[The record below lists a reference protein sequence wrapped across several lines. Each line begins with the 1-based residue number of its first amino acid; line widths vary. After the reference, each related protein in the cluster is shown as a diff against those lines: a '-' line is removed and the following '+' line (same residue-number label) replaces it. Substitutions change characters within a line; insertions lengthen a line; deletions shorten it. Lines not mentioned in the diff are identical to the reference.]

1 VHGPARFLGRQLAR
15 FLAQPKRN
23 YHKFTLQDL
32 GVLQETLCPGDIL
45 LVEGETRMST
55 AIQYLTQSTW
65 SHVCFYAGPIDQEP
79 TEEEPRVLIEADL
92 LEGVIAVPLSKYAE
106 HNVRIC
112 RPMGLSKEDSDRI
125 VAFMVNHIG
134 LTYDLKN
141 IFDLMRYLLPMPPVP
156 RHFRRKLLA
165 FGSGEPTQAICS
177 TLIAEAF
184 QSIHYPIL
192 PQHESKYLRKRHHT
206 HFVPRDF
213 DLSPYF
219 SVVKPT
225 LIAGFTHRDLLWK
238 DADDD
243 ALGEEGGASI
253 LGEEADT

>member
-1 VHGPARFLGRQLAR
+1 MHGPARFLGRHLAR
-15 FLAQPKRN
+15 FLAKPKKA

-32 GVLQETLCPGDIL
+32 DVLQASMQPGDVL

-55 AIQYLTQSTW
+55 AIQYLTMSTW
-65 SHVCFYAGPIDQEP
+65 SHVCFYAGNVYQEP
-79 TEEEPRVLIEADL
+79 TEAEPRVLIEADL

-112 RPMGLSKEDSDRI
+112 RPVGLTEEDTKAI
-125 VAFMVNHIG
+125 VDFMVNHIG

-141 IFDLMRYLLPMPPVP
+141 IFDLMRYLLPTPPVP
-156 RHFRRKLLA
+156 RRFRRKLIA
-165 FGSGEPTQAICS
+165 FGSGEPTRAICS

-184 QSIHYPIL
+184 QSVHYPIL
-192 PQHESKYLRKRHHT
+192 PQYESEFLKKRHHT
-206 HFVPRDF
+206 HFMPRDF

-225 LIAGFTHRDLLWK
+225 LTGGFLHRELLWK
-238 DADDD
+238 DADDH
-243 ALGEEGGASI
+243 ALGEEGSDST
-253 LGEEADT
+253 LSKEADT

>member
-1 VHGPARFLGRQLAR
+1 MHGPARFLGRHLAR
-15 FLAQPKRN
+15 FLAKPKKG

-32 GVLQETLCPGDIL
+32 DLLQDSMQPGDVL

-65 SHVCFYAGPIDQEP
+65 SHVCFFAGTVYQEP
-79 TEEEPRVLIEADL
+79 TEAEPRVLIEADL

-106 HNVRIC
+106 HNIRIC
-112 RPMGLSKEDSDRI
+112 RPVGMPEEDKQAI
-125 VAFMVNHIG
+125 VEFMINHIG

-141 IFDLMRYLLPMPPVP
+141 IFDLMRYLLPTPPVP
-156 RHFRRKLLA
+156 RRFRRKLIA
-165 FGSGEPTQAICS
+165 FGSGEPTRAICS

-184 QSIHYPIL
+184 QSVNYPIL
-192 PQHESKYLRKRHHT
+192 PRYESEFLEKRHHT
-206 HFVPRDF
+206 HFMPRDF

-225 LIAGFTHRDLLWK
+225 LNGGFAHRDLLWK
-238 DADDD
+238 DADDNVI
-243 ALGEEGGASI
+243 GKEGTSSSQGK
-253 LGEEADT
+253 EADA